1 MRTIFIAAVA
11 TTIAACASTAE
22 VASGLRPS
30 DLNGAA
36 DRYDA
41 SEVVAYGYLQ
51 VEPEAH
57 GLWQDRAAL
66 NSGDVEKCV
75 SVLIPE
81 DFDLSGYDRSYVILR
96 GRFVK
101 MLGANTIHLG
111 ACNYTH
117 LILSERPKL
126 APAPHAASWP
136 NNSFKPT
143 PLRGSA

>member
-1 MRTIFIAAVA
+1 MRTIFIAAVVTA
-11 TTIAACASTAE
+11 IAACASTAE

-30 DLNGAA
+30 DLNEAA
-36 DRYDA
+36 ERYDA
-41 SEVVAYGYLQ
+41 TEVVVYGYLQ

-66 NSGDVEKCV
+66 NAGNLDKCV

-81 DFDLSGYDRSYVILR
+81 DFDLSGYDRSYVIVR

-101 MLGANTIHLG
+101 KLGPNTIHLG

-126 APAPHAASWP
+126 APAPQAASWP
-136 NNSFKPT
+136 NNSFKPK